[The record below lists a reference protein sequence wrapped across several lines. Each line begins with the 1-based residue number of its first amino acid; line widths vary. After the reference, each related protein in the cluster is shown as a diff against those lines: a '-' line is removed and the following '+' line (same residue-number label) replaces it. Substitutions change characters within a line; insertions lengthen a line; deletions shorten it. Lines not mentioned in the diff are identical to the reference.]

1 VQEIFLSLMKLFLM
15 VQKIKEKRSIGDQIK
30 DHFIKNQSWLAEQIG
45 MSEAQLSRKIK
56 GTKEWTQD
64 DLDKINKVLNT
75 DFKL

>member
-1 VQEIFLSLMKLFLM
+1 MA
-15 VQKIKEKRSIGDQIK
+15 QKIKEKRSIGDQIK
-30 DHFIKNQSWLAEQIG
+30 DHFIRNQSWLAQQIG

-56 GTKEWTQD
+56 GTKEWLQE